1 MEFDKALDRVK
12 SYNLKWTF
20 RSIEYLVKEEGV
32 SLNQLRGC
40 VFNIGG
46 EVKYNLEEATKLLI
60 VAGLIG
66 EAGKYNKETYD
77 KALDRAYEILDDW
90 RENEGFIGILHMLM
104 IQIMEDKHFFMGEAE
119 TKLLETVSEK
129 NKTPDVV
136 ATLVGQDQ
144 LTRINQIQ
152 AFQS

>member
-1 MEFDKALDRVK
+1 MEFDEALDKVK

-66 EAGKYNKETYD
+66 TAGKYDKETYD
-77 KALDRAYEILDDW
+77 KSLDRAYEILDDW

>member
-1 MEFDKALDRVK
+1 
-12 SYNLKWTF
+12 
-20 RSIEYLVKEEGV
+20 
-32 SLNQLRGC
+32 
-40 VFNIGG
+40 
-46 EVKYNLEEATKLLI
+46 
-60 VAGLIG
+60 
-66 EAGKYNKETYD
+66 
-77 KALDRAYEILDDW
+77 
-90 RENEGFIGILHMLM
+90 M

>member
-1 MEFDKALDRVK
+1 MEFDKALDKVK

-60 VAGLIG
+60 IAGLIG
-66 EAGKYNKETYD
+66 AAGKYDKETYD
-77 KALDRAYEILDDW
+77 KSLDRAYEILDDW

-104 IQIMEDKHFFMGEAE
+104 IQIMEDKHFFMGDSE
-119 TKLLETVSEK
+119 TKFLETVSEK